1 MDRVNFMENEVVQFF
16 VPLKKLPTVTHQEKK
31 VHVVKGK
38 PVFYEPDDLKKA
50 RALYMGML
58 SEFKPKQKLRGAI
71 RLTLK
76 FLYYRGKS
84 HHDGE
89 YKVTKPDLDN
99 NIKLIQDCLTKLEFW
114 EDDRF
119 VASLIIEKFWAE
131 VPGIFV
137 RIEKI

>member
-50 RALYMGML
+50 RTLYMGIL

-71 RLTLK
+71 R
-76 FLYYRGKS
+76 
-84 HHDGE
+84 
-89 YKVTKPDLDN
+89 
-99 NIKLIQDCLTKLEFW
+99 
-114 EDDRF
+114 
-119 VASLIIEKFWAE
+119 
-131 VPGIFV
+131 
-137 RIEKI
+137 